1 MFISLEGIDGSGK
14 TTQAKLLAK
23 ALGEGVVL
31 VREPGGTE
39 AGERIRSLLKD
50 PNLELDPL
58 AELLLFCAA
67 RAELVAQVVGPARE
81 SGRDVVCDR
90 FSDSSVAYQ
99 GVARGLGAERVEEIC
114 DLATG
119 GVWPDLTILLR
130 IEPDRAAKRIG
141 RRKADRFE
149 EEGIELQRLV
159 AEGYDEVARRHPER
173 VRVVDAE
180 GDRDSVH
187 AAVLACAQGGEGLME
202 AAASSPAIPE
212 ALARG
217 DPPSAAGARGP
228 GRGAR
233 LARPCLHLSRP
244 ARGRQGAP
252 PPGRSR
258 RSCSPRAP
266 PIPRTPAAAP
276 CSIPRPIRTSP
287 GCARRAP
294 STWSRTSGSR

>member
-23 ALGEGVVL
+23 ALEGDVIL

-39 AGERIRSLLKD
+39 TGERIRGVLKD
-50 PNLELDPL
+50 PSLELDPL

-67 RAELVAQVVGPARE
+67 RAELVARVVGPARDA
-81 SGRDVVCDR
+81 GRDVVCDR

-130 IEPDRAAKRIG
+130 MDPDRAAKRMS

-180 GDRDSVH
+180 GQRDAVH
-187 AAVLACAQGGEGLME
+187 AAVLAEVQGVT
-202 AAASSPAIPE
+202 A
-212 ALARG
+212 
-217 DPPSAAGARGP
+217 
-228 GRGAR
+228 
-233 LARPCLHLSRP
+233 
-244 ARGRQGAP
+244 
-252 PPGRSR
+252 
-258 RSCSPRAP
+258 
-266 PIPRTPAAAP
+266 
-276 CSIPRPIRTSP
+276 
-287 GCARRAP
+287 
-294 STWSRTSGSR
+294 